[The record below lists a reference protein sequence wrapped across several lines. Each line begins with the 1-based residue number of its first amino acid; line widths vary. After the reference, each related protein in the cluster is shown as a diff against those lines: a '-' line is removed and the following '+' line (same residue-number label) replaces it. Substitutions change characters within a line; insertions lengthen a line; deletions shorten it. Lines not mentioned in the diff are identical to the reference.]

1 MSLYDDIRAF
11 VPGCEQEVADRDLL
25 LDRLDCDPH
34 VADRASI
41 APLTTSAWAVSPD
54 GCQTLLVYHNIY
66 DSWSWVGGH
75 ADGEQ
80 DLASVAL
87 RELAE
92 ETGVMG
98 AHVVAGASADRDA
111 ASPVFS
117 VEALPVA
124 GHVRRGSY
132 VGSHVHLNVTYL
144 VVADPDCP
152 LREKPDENSGVRWVP
167 IEKVCELSSEPWMC
181 EHVYAK
187 LIERTRAAAAAG
199 LCSEADANVYKCSDG
214 CI

>member
-1 MSLYDDIRAF
+1 MSLYEDIRAF

-25 LDRLDCDPH
+25 LDRLARDPH
-34 VADRASI
+34 VADRESVAH
-41 APLTTSAWAVSPD
+41 LTTSAWAVSPD
-54 GCQTLLVYHNIY
+54 GRRTLLVYHNIY

-87 RELAE
+87 RELGE
-92 ETGVMG
+92 ETGVTG
-98 AHVVAGASADRDA
+98 ARVVDGAAGRGA

-144 VVADPDCP
+144 VVADPDRP

-187 LIERTRAAAAAG
+187 LIERTRAAVAAG
-199 LCSEADANVYKCSDG
+199 FALTPPEEA
-214 CI
+214 

>member
-41 APLTTSAWAVSPD
+41 AHLTTSAWAVSPD

-75 ADGEQ
+75 SDGEQ

-87 RELAE
+87 RELEE
-92 ETGVMG
+92 ETGY
-98 AHVVAGASADRDA
+98 VAGRLDYLMPIAVA
-111 ASPVFS
+111 AGYSD
-117 VEALPVA
+117 ELI
-124 GHVRRGSY
+124 
-132 VGSHVHLNVTYL
+132 HLYMAT
-144 VVADPDCP
+144 
-152 LREKPDENSGVRWVP
+152 
-167 IEKVCELSSEPWMC
+167 ELSAGAPNPDDDEFVASEWV
-181 EHVYAK
+181 ELDVLVDSVLDGRIEDSKTVIAA
-187 LIERTRAAAAAG
+187 LI
-199 LCSEADANVYKCSDG
+199 CDAMRHRL
-214 CI
+214 